1 MVNKL
6 LILPLLLITFVA
18 CNGTKIDFTEP
29 KVENIQFVTD
39 GEGITEPTSMSG
51 TLIRPIY
58 NDATD
63 KISMNGKIYQVGL
76 SSSVS
81 AWKFI
86 LEQELNSQI
95 PVRVT
100 GKTSR
105 ATGYPPDKTK
115 TIDVITIETILP
127 Q

>member
-18 CNGTKIDFTEP
+18 CNGTKVDFTEP
-29 KVENIQFVTD
+29 KVEKIQFVTD
-39 GEGITEPTSMSG
+39 GEGITEPTSMNG

-63 KISMNGKIYQVGL
+63 KISMNGKIYQVGF

-81 AWKFI
+81 AWSFI
-86 LEQELNSQI
+86 HAQNLNSQI
-95 PVRVT
+95 PVKIQ

-105 ATGYPPDKTK
+105 AAGYMPDKTK